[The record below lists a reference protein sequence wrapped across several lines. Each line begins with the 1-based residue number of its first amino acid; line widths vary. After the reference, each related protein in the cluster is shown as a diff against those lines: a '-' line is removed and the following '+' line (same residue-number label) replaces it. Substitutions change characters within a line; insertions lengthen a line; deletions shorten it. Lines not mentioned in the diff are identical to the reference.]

1 MSVLNPGQRC
11 VIVAGCPEN
20 IGLIVE
26 VVRRL
31 GTYADY
37 ADAYLIRT
45 VTGRPFHQLWSG
57 KNLVKGNSTSAVTE
71 RYKLRPLVEPK
82 EKPEDSEF
90 EVPPPAVRQQA
101 RAVALDR

>member
-1 MSVLNPGQRC
+1 MSVLKPGQRC

-31 GTYADY
+31 GAFGGY
-37 ADAYLIRT
+37 ADAYSIRT

-57 KNLVKGNSTSAVTE
+57 KNLVKGNSASAITE
-71 RYKLRPLVEPK
+71 R
-82 EKPEDSEF
+82 
-90 EVPPPAVRQQA
+90 
-101 RAVALDR
+101 